1 MHHDVEL
8 SKKGEAY
15 ALRHNPTGCPV
26 GIEPR
31 RWRKALSRRVETHL
45 ALATALLSL
54 LDGMADDCD
63 LEDNGD
69 HEPSLGGGTNAYG
82 EYDLEGDES
91 ETGDLSW
98 PETGPQV
105 FRDTLGTEDDEDSDP
120 DEHNGDVEPSLGF
133 TENLDQAA
141 RLLVDPSSWPL
152 DDGEEDI
159 QDQPHDWDE
168 LEESIGSLAIQLPDG
183 TIVNDREGSGMS
195 LDGIT
200 DDHGICDSDALADVS
215 LSFRPLGRHGGRQIA
230 EQLLADH
237 GS

>member
-1 MHHDVEL
+1 MA
-8 SKKGEAY
+8 SG
-15 ALRHNPTGCPV
+15 
-26 GIEPR
+26 
-31 RWRKALSRRVETHL
+31 
-45 ALATALLSL
+45 LATATMLFGSVVRN
-54 LDGMADDCD
+54 AKRSVVTI
-63 LEDNGD
+63 
-69 HEPSLGGGTNAYG
+69 PSEVLRTLVHCGAKM
-82 EYDLEGDES
+82 
-91 ETGDLSW
+91 
-98 PETGPQV
+98 PATGPQV
-105 FRDTLGTEDDEDSDP
+105 FRNTLGTEDDEDSHP

-168 LEESIGSLAIQLPDG
+168 LEEGIGSLAIQLPDG
-183 TIVNDREGSGMS
+183 TIVNDREGAGMS